1 MPRRTLSPT
10 LILALLVAACAAPD
24 DYAERMSREH
34 EGDTPIASPGA
45 QGSPETEITSSE
57 VVYADLDGTE
67 VSGYLARPVGMQA
80 GPGVL
85 VIQEW
90 WGLNDNIRSMADQ
103 LAGAGYVA
111 LAVDLYEGEVAEDRG
126 GARAL
131 VQKAMAAG
139 ERLEKNMRQARA
151 YLVDTAGAT
160 RVGTIG
166 WCFGGGWSLRTA
178 LVLGDGVDAAVMY
191 YGRVVTE
198 PERLAAL
205 SAPLLGHFGELDNG
219 IPVDGVRQMEAA
231 LGELGKA
238 ATVHVYEGA
247 NHAFA
252 NPSGTRYQQAAADL
266 AWERTLEFFAAHLN

>member
-111 LAVDLYEGEVAEDRG
+111 LAVVLYEGEVAEDRD